1 MIHSI
6 AKFILTKYNTA
17 ARPYVGLFV
26 VLGLTSFVF
35 IAAAAVDHKNR
46 SLLAGQTTVT
56 QTNRNAFSLPSANL
70 PISKRDQFFIG
81 NAFFTKPWVSAPA
94 STTARDGLGPIFIT
108 NACQSCHVKD
118 GRGRP
123 PIADDED
130 FRALLVRL
138 SVADTQRPDPV
149 YGDQLQNRSI
159 EGVLA
164 EADPRLEYE
173 YFEGEFADGT
183 AYQLRKPIL
192 RIDNWAYGEPEQEL
206 ATSLRVAPAM
216 IGLGLLEAI
225 DEQTLLGFADPQDE
239 DNDGISGK
247 INLVAEIDNSEK
259 VIGRFGWKAEQP
271 TVKQQ
276 VAAAFNGDMGLTTS
290 LFPEQPCTPKQQNCL
305 NRPHG
310 GEPEVP
316 DNILDTVVFY
326 SHHLA
331 VPAQRNADKHEVIRG
346 AELFNQAGCSGCHK
360 TDIQTGASA
369 EFPELGNQLI
379 HPYTDLLLHDM
390 GEGLADN
397 RQSFEATGQEWRTP
411 PLWGIGLVETVN
423 DHTFFLHDGRA
434 RNLMEAIL
442 WHGGEAEV
450 SKSNVLKMSLQERQN
465 LIEFLQSL

>member
-1 MIHSI
+1 MIHLI
-6 AKFILTKYNTA
+6 AKLSLKKHFQTA
-17 ARPYVGLFV
+17 RFCAGLFA

-35 IAAAAVDHKNR
+35 LAAAAMDKQNR
-46 SLLAGQTTVT
+46 SLLAGQTTVN
-56 QTNRNAFSLPSANL
+56 QANRNAFSLPSANL
-70 PISKRDQFFIG
+70 AISKRDQFFIG

-108 NACQSCHVKD
+108 NTCQSCHVKD

-123 PIADDED
+123 PVADDEA
-130 FRALLVRL
+130 FRALLVQL
-138 SVADTQRPDPV
+138 SIAGTQHPDPI
-149 YGDQLQNRSI
+149 YGDQIQNRSI

-164 EADPRLEYE
+164 EADPKLDYE
-173 YFEGEFADGT
+173 YIDGQFTDGT
-183 AYQLRKPIL
+183 PYQLRKPIL
-192 RIDNWAYGEPEQEL
+192 KIDNWAYGKPKQEL

-225 DEQTLLGFADPQDE
+225 DEKMLLDFADPQDK

-247 INLVAEIDNSEK
+247 VNLVEEIGKTDK

-271 TVKQQ
+271 TIKQQ

-290 LFPEQPCTPKQQNCL
+290 VFADQPCTRQQKNCL

-310 GEPEVP
+310 GQPEVP
-316 DNILDTVVFY
+316 DDILATVVFY

-331 VPAQRNADKHEVIRG
+331 VPAQRNADKPEVIRG
-346 AELFNQAGCSGCHK
+346 AELFDQAGCTGCHK
-360 TDIQTGASA
+360 TDIQTGISA
-369 EFPELGNQLI
+369 EFPELSNQLI

-390 GEGLADN
+390 GDGLADN
-397 RQSFEATGQEWRTP
+397 RPSFEASDQEWRTA

-423 DHTFFLHDGRA
+423 EHTFFMHDGRA

-442 WHGGEAEV
+442 WHGGEAQV
-450 SKSNVLKMSLQERQN
+450 SKSNVLQMSSQQRN
-465 LIEFLQSL
+465 DLIEFLESL